1 MKRNSV
7 VFIDATAWLAILD
20 ENNINYNIA
29 REFYEKLLDQNS
41 RLVTSSVVIDETLSA
56 LKSNFGNEFAQKF
69 LEIIDESVLSI
80 NLKVDWISRRI
91 RRNALNNFLKSSSG
105 DLQLRHYYINESLK
119 RKKVDIVFSYDQ
131 NLKSFD
137 FPVMPQH
144 A

>member
-7 VFIDATAWLAILD
+7 VFIDSTAWLAILD
-20 ENNINYNIA
+20 EKNINHKLA

-41 RLVTSSVVIDETLSA
+41 RLVTNSVVIDETLTS
-56 LKSNFGNEFAQKF
+56 LKMNFGNDFAQKF

-91 RRNALNNFLKSSSG
+91 RRNAINNFLKNSTA
-105 DLQLRHYYINESLK
+105 DLQLRHYYINESFK
-119 RKKVDIVFSYDQ
+119 RKKIDIVFSYDQ
-131 NLKSFD
+131 NLKYFD

>member
-7 VFIDATAWLAILD
+7 VFIDSTAWLAIID
-20 ENNINYNIA
+20 EKNINYTVA

-41 RLVTSSVVIDETLSA
+41 RLVTNSYVIDETLSS
-56 LKSNFGNEFAQKF
+56 LKMNFGNEFAQKF

-91 RRNALNNFLKSSSG
+91 RRNAINNFLKSSTG
-105 DLQLRHYYINESLK
+105 HLQLRHFYINESLK

-131 NLKSFD
+131 NLKYFD

>member
-7 VFIDATAWLAILD
+7 VFIDSTAWLAILD
-20 ENNINYNIA
+20 EKNINYQMA

-41 RLVTSSVVIDETLSA
+41 RLVTSSVVIDETLSS
-56 LKSNFGNEFAQKF
+56 LKMNFGNEFAQKF

-91 RRNALNNFLKSSSG
+91 RRNAINNFLKTGTSN
-105 DLQLRHYYINESLK
+105 LQLRHYYINESFK
-119 RKKVDIVFSYDQ
+119 RKKIDIVFSYDQ
-131 NLKSFD
+131 NLKYFD

>member
-1 MKRNSV
+1 MKRNSII
-7 VFIDATAWLAILD
+7 FIDSTAWLAILD
-20 ENNINYNIA
+20 ENNINYKLA

-41 RLVTSSVVIDETLSA
+41 KLVTNSSVIDETLSA
-56 LKSNFGNEFAQKF
+56 LKMNFGNDFAQKF
-69 LEIIDESVLSI
+69 LEIVDESVLTI

-91 RRNALNNFLKSSSG
+91 RRNALNTFLKSSTA
-105 DLQLRHYYINESLK
+105 DLQLRHYYINESIK

-131 NLKSFD
+131 DLKSFD

>member
-7 VFIDATAWLAILD
+7 VFIDSTAWLAIID
-20 ENNINYNIA
+20 EKNINYTVA

-41 RLVTSSVVIDETLSA
+41 RLVTNSYVIDETLSS
-56 LKSNFGNEFAQKF
+56 LKMNFGNEFAQKF
-69 LEIIDESVLSI
+69 LEIIDESVLTI
-80 NLKVDWISRRI
+80 NLRVDWISRRI
-91 RRNALNNFLKSSSG
+91 RRNAMNNFLKSSTSQ
-105 DLQLRHYYINESLK
+105 LQLRHYYINETLK

-137 FPVMPQH
+137 FPVMPQN